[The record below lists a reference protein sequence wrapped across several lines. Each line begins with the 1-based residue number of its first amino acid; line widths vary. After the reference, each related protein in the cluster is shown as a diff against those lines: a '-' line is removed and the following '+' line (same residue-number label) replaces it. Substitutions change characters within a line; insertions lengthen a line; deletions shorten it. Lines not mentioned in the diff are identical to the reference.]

1 MNKKKSAPVVAHR
14 DAQRK
19 TSNISVPAI
28 ERNVKRLLSG
38 ICGTVS
44 AVCAMLSY
52 GALVEHMEG
61 WLVSLPCCVV
71 CTLAAVALWRW
82 AEKGGDGHDE

>member
-1 MNKKKSAPVVAHR
+1 MNKKKSAAVLQHR
-14 DAQRK
+14 DAK
-19 TSNISVPAI
+19 AKNLNISLPAVW
-28 ERNVKRLLSG
+28 RNVKRLLSG
-38 ICGTVS
+38 ICGTVA

-52 GALVEHMEG
+52 GALVEHMDG

-82 AEKGGDGHDE
+82 AEGSDEK